1 MRYTI
6 TESKIKDTITN
17 YIMESFPMVGD
28 VKYFKQ
34 KILLGSSPNTP
45 VIDQTIIRVI
55 FNNQNNDYERTDLI
69 KLQKEIVSKVDGLFG
84 LDTNKYG
91 SEWSWDFR
99 QIALV
104 SLEATL
110 TNMKRWNT

>member
-1 MRYTI
+1 MKYMI

-17 YIMESFPMVGD
+17 YIMGSFPMVGE
-28 VKYFKQ
+28 VKYLKQ
-34 KILLGSSPNTP
+34 TVMLGSSKGTP

-55 FNNQNNDYERTDLI
+55 FDNQNNEYQRSDLVKI
-69 KLQKEIVSKVDGLFG
+69 SKEMVSKVDGLFG
-84 LDTNKYG
+84 LDSKSYG

-104 SLEATL
+104 SLDATL
-110 TNMKRWNT
+110 TNMRR

>member
-1 MRYTI
+1 MKYTI

-28 VKYFKQ
+28 VKYLMQ
-34 KILLGSSPNTP
+34 TVVIGSNPGGP
-45 VIDQTIIRVI
+45 IIDQTIIRVI
-55 FNNQNNDYERTDLI
+55 FNNQNNEYQRQDLI
-69 KLQKEIVSKVDGLFG
+69 KLRNEIISKVDGLFG
-84 LDTNKYG
+84 LDSNSYG

-104 SLEATL
+104 SLDATL
-110 TNMKRWNT
+110 TNMKR

>member
-1 MRYTI
+1 MI

-17 YIMESFPMVGD
+17 YIMGSFPMVGE
-28 VKYFKQ
+28 VKYLKQ
-34 KILLGSSPNTP
+34 TVMLGSSKGTP

-55 FNNQNNDYERTDLI
+55 FDNQNNEYQRSDLVKI
-69 KLQKEIVSKVDGLFG
+69 SKEMVSKVDGLFG
-84 LDTNKYG
+84 LDSKSYG

-104 SLEATL
+104 SLDATL
-110 TNMKRWNT
+110 TNMRR

>member
-1 MRYTI
+1 MRYII

-28 VKYFKQ
+28 IKYFKQ
-34 KILLGSSPNTP
+34 TVLLGSSPGNP
-45 VIDQTIIRVI
+45 IIDQTIIRVI
-55 FNNQNNDYERTDLI
+55 FNNQNNEYQRQDLI
-69 KLQKEIVSKVDGLFG
+69 KLRNEIVSKVDGLFG
-84 LDTNKYG
+84 LDSNSYG

-104 SLEATL
+104 SLDATL
-110 TNMKRWNT
+110 TNMKR

>member
-1 MRYTI
+1 MKYMI

-17 YIMESFPMVGD
+17 YIMGSFPMVGE
-28 VKYFKQ
+28 VKYLKQ
-34 KILLGSSPNTP
+34 TVMLGSSKGTP

-55 FNNQNNDYERTDLI
+55 FDNQNNEYQRSDLVKI
-69 KLQKEIVSKVDGLFG
+69 SKEMVSKVDGLFG
-84 LDTNKYG
+84 LGSKSYG

-104 SLEATL
+104 SLDATL
-110 TNMKRWNT
+110 TNMRR